1 MNLIF
6 ITMVNT
12 SLMKGMARF
21 EFKEGETIVLTGYL
35 PDITDKSKII
45 CIEYMTKHSME
56 VNNWQGKSIF

>member
-1 MNLIF
+1 MN
-6 ITMVNT
+6 
-12 SLMKGMARF
+12 RF

-56 VNNWQGKSIF
+56 VNNWQGKFFFSLLNYKYNYSKLFSI